1 MLFERAITPR
11 DINYQQ
17 LHLTVSTRMGEH
29 HLDWNGDNIYSR
41 YIFFQSRMYRWIFL
55 ISNWIDASL
64 GPSFSQFIVATGI
77 LFSKFS
83 SFCGT
88 CSDK

>member
-17 LHLTVSTRMGEH
+17 LHLTVSIRMGEH
-29 HLDWNGDNIYSR
+29 HLDWNGDNIYSFSFR
-41 YIFFQSRMYRWIFL
+41 VECTGGFFLSQIGSMHLWVRV
-55 ISNWIDASL
+55 
-64 GPSFSQFIVATGI
+64 SQFIVATGI

>member
-29 HLDWNGDNIYSR
+29 HLDLAI
-41 YIFFQSRMYRWIFL
+41 IFIHDSFSFIVECTGGFFL
-55 ISNWIDASL
+55 SQIGSMHLWVRV
-64 GPSFSQFIVATGI
+64 SQFIVATGI

-88 CSDK
+88 

>member
-64 GPSFSQFIVATGI
+64 GPSFTVY
-77 LFSKFS
+77 S
-83 SFCGT
+83 SDRNIIF
-88 CSDK
+88 KVFEFLWNLWR